1 MPGSNSSGSLNTVTE
16 LYEEEELWDWTTF
29 LIEGTI
35 LPVLAVF
42 GIAGVTFQILISF
55 KILAAFNNCIYI

>member
-29 LIEGTI
+29 LIEGII

-42 GIAGVTFQILISF
+42 GIAGVTFLSALRF
-55 KILAAFNNCIYI
+55 